1 MSKSSRRKRAEDSG
15 ELALTVGGGA
25 VREGL
30 VRSVS
35 RALSKRGCD
44 GLGKPVVVLVRGRKD
59 ENAVVVVCP
68 TKANALEGA
77 AWPNCEAARVGLL
90 AKTFAHLERP
100 ALPHI
105 ANVSVDYARRIFK
118 YRGAASEPLCLF
130 HFTLFK
136 MLLAASPRTL
146 GRRQIFRAFPE
157 LSHSEQ
163 RDLVLNARVHRLRE
177 KLSPELADKL
187 IHIAG
192 DGYRLDLLPPRRLR
206 RRSSRQTAR
215 EL

>member
-1 MSKSSRRKRAEDSG
+1 MSKTTRREQADGAG
-15 ELALTVGGGA
+15 ELALAVSGGA

-30 VRSVS
+30 VRSIS

-44 GLGKPVVVLVRGRKD
+44 GLGKPVVVLVQGRKD

-68 TKANALEGA
+68 TKANAPEGV
-77 AWPNCEAARVGLL
+77 AWPGCEAARVGLL
-90 AKTFAHLERP
+90 AKTFARPERP
-100 ALPHI
+100 ALPRL
-105 ANVSVDYARRIFK
+105 AGVSVDPEKRIFK
-118 YRGAASEPLCLF
+118 YLGASSKPLCLF

-157 LSHSEQ
+157 LSSSEQ
-163 RDLVLNARVHRLRE
+163 RDLILNARVHRLRE
-177 KLSPELADKL
+177 KLPPELAGRL
-187 IHIAG
+187 AHVAG
-192 DGYRLDLLPPRRLR
+192 DGYRLDLLPERRLR